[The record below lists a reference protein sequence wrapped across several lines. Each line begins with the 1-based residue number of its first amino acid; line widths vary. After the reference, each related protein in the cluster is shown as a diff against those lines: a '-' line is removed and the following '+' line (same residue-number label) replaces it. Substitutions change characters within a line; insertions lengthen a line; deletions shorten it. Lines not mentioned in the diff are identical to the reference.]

1 MTTLSEED
9 FEILRDSASRFFA
22 EQMPVSSM
30 RNIRDEKHP
39 DGFERDMWRG
49 MSGMGWSAILID
61 EDNGGLELGHQSM
74 GVVMEAAGHTLAASP
89 LLSTAVIGACL
100 LNHYGTQAQREKYL
114 TPLIEGELITSL
126 AIDEHR
132 RHKPHLIN
140 TTAQGDGDQKN
151 DAQFVI
157 HGEKRFVLDGHV
169 ADILFV
175 VARTANNPHE
185 ADGLSLFILETDHPG
200 IEIERCHMV
209 DGRNAANIRFTE
221 AACDHSALLGEINNA
236 ATMIDECL
244 DAARVALAAE
254 MLGSMTEAFNRTVEY
269 LKIRTQ
275 FDVPIGSFQA
285 LKHRA
290 AEMFCQLE
298 LTRSAVLEA
307 QRGLDEKHES
317 TARLASL
324 AKAKASSTF
333 ELISNEAI
341 QMHGGIGMTDDEEIG
356 LFLKR
361 ARVAQQAFGD
371 FDFHSDRYATQL
383 GF

>member
-9 FEILRDSASRFFA
+9 FEILRDSASRFFS

-30 RNIRDEKHP
+30 RRIRDEKHP
-39 DGFERDMWRG
+39 DGFERDMWQG

-100 LNHYGTQAQREKYL
+100 LNQYGNQAQREKYL
-114 TPLIEGELITSL
+114 GPLIEGELITSL
-126 AIDEHR
+126 AVDEHR
-132 RHKPHLIN
+132 RHQPHMIS
-140 TTAQGDGDQKN
+140 TTAERNAD
-151 DAQFVI
+151 QFVI
-157 HGEKRFVLDGHV
+157 NGEKQFVLDGHV

-175 VARTANNPHE
+175 LARTANDPHE
-185 ADGLSLFILETDHPG
+185 ADGLSLFIIEPSHPG
-200 IEIERCHMV
+200 IEVERCHMV

-221 AACDHSALLGEINNA
+221 VACSNSALLGEINNA
-236 ATMIDECL
+236 ATMIDDCL

-307 QRGLDEKHES
+307 QRALDEKHES

-371 FDFHSDRYATQL
+371 FDFHSDRYATQM